1 MLIIVSK
8 NAGEGF
14 SSLQGGA
21 GFHSAGGE
29 MQAVTIQIKP
39 GIYEEKV
46 TVAREAPPMSP
57 SSAR

>member
-14 SSLQGGA
+14 SSLQGA
-21 GFHSAGGE
+21 LDSIPPGE